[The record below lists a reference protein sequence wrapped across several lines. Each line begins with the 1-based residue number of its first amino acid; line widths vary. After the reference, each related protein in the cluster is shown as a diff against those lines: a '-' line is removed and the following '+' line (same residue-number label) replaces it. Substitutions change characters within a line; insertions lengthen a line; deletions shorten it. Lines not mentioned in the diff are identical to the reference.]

1 MKTIITFLLLIILST
16 AMNAQSLLINSLYEN
31 YDSYKEKSITDK
43 RITNAD
49 IVKYFTDKKSSENF
63 SFEVAGKS
71 LEGKPIYLVK
81 VGRGATKI
89 LAWSQMH
96 GDEPTATMALL
107 DLFNFFTAD
116 DHFNDFR
123 NSLFDSLSIYF
134 IPMLNPDGAEKF
146 ERRNFASIDL
156 NRDALRLQFPESKI
170 LKAVRDSVQPEFGF
184 NLHDQD
190 TRYTSGHSFKNAA
203 ISFLAPPFNYAR
215 DINDVRKKTMQLIAV
230 INETLQN
237 YIPGHTGRYSDEFE
251 PRAFGDNFVKWGTSS
266 VLIESGGWKDDE
278 DKQYLRKLNFVALLS
293 AFNSIMNKTYEE
305 KSIEEYSAI
314 PENEK
319 YLFDLLLRN
328 VEYKINGV
336 NYTVDIGI
344 KTEEIPAD
352 KGFYLKGTIDDF
364 GDLSTYFGF
373 EEIDCSGLTL
383 APPEIIEKEIYSEK
397 DLQEINF
404 SELLAKGITGI
415 RTENF
420 ESEKSFV
427 KFPINIIANEK
438 FSYKIKTDG
447 NADFLLKKG
456 DDLKYAIVN
465 GQIYDVNI
473 NFNKIK
479 NGLILK

>member
-1 MKTIITFLLLIILST
+1 M
-16 AMNAQSLLINSLYEN
+16 
-31 YDSYKEKSITDK
+31 
-43 RITNAD
+43 
-49 IVKYFTDKKSSENF
+49 
-63 SFEVAGKS
+63 
-71 LEGKPIYLVK
+71 EGRPIYLVK
-81 VGRGATKI
+81 IGNGKTKVM
-89 LAWSQMH
+89 AWSQMH

-107 DLFNFFTAD
+107 DLFNFFAVND
-116 DHFNDFR
+116 QFNDFR
-123 NSLFDSLSIYF
+123 NSIFDSLSIYI

-203 ISFLAPPFNYAR
+203 ISFLAPPFNYER

-266 VLIESGGWKDDE
+266 ALIESGGWKDDN
-278 DKQYLRKLNFVALLS
+278 DKQYLRKLNFIALLS

-305 KSIEEYSAI
+305 KSVEEYSAI

-328 VEYKINGV
+328 VEYNIEGKS
-336 NYTVDIGI
+336 YTVDIGI

-352 KGFYLKGTIDDF
+352 KRFYLKGTIDDF
-364 GDLSTYFGF
+364 GDLSTYFGY
-373 EEIDCSGLTL
+373 EEIDCAGLTFDL
-383 APPEIIEKEIYSEK
+383 PKIIEKDVHSED
-397 DLQEINF
+397 DLKTVDFN
-404 SELLAKGITGI
+404 ELLAKGITGI
-415 RTENF
+415 RTKDYQDERPFVNF
-420 ESEKSFV
+420 
-427 KFPINIIANEK
+427 PANIITSEK

-456 DDLKYAIVN
+456 DKIKYVIVN

-473 NFNKIK
+473 QQIKIK
-479 NGLILK
+479 NGLIYK